1 MSFNIYYSKKK
12 NPSEPYSLD
21 NVSHVQEVFDDKVK
35 AVKRYWQLFYKD
47 DMSIWGLHVVG
58 YRPGEIYNESHLQL
72 EEAFMR
78 HAEKTKLQDICEI
91 KKNFKDADF
100 WMVRSHSDTG
110 IGKPVKEYK
119 EDYIGLRIRDS
130 YIDKMN
136 ADFLYFC
143 MMNLFNR
150 GVWKYYASGSTE
162 LQHLPIAA
170 VKMFEL
176 GFMDE

>member
-1 MSFNIYYSKKK
+1 
-12 NPSEPYSLD
+12 
-21 NVSHVQEVFDDKVK
+21 
-35 AVKRYWQLFYKD
+35 
-47 DMSIWGLHVVG
+47 MSIWGLNVVA
-58 YRPGEIYNESHLQL
+58 YLPGELYNESYRQL
-72 EEAFMR
+72 EEAFAS
-78 HAEKTKLQDICEI
+78 HAKKTKLHDVCEI

-110 IGKPVKEYK
+110 VGRPVREYK
-119 EDYIGLRIRDS
+119 EDYIGLRVRDS

-143 MMNLFNR
+143 MTNLFNL
-150 GVWKYYASGSTE
+150 GVWKNYSSGSTG